1 MTLMHYDTKGKQCK
15 NMSQECPK
23 TKHKGQI
30 YKMTQKPM
38 KSQKRQGSAEVKQ
51 AQEELD

>member
-1 MTLMHYDTKGKQCK
+1 MTLKHYDTNAKQCK
-15 NMSQECPK
+15 NMSQEFTK
-23 TKHKGQI
+23 TKEEGQV

-38 KSQKRQGSAEVKQ
+38 KSQKRRGSAEVKK

>member
-1 MTLMHYDTKGKQCK
+1 MTLMHYDTNAK
-15 NMSQECPK
+15 NSKNISQESTK
-23 TKHKGQI
+23 TKDKGQI

-38 KSQKRQGSAEVKQ
+38 KSQKRRGSAEVKQ